1 MYAFLCVCMHTC
13 AYGCFI
19 DNNVVSFIARVSSS
33 ISLNAAVFGAVCLSS
48 RLSSTMH
55 VFALMLSA
63 VWLFAVFP
71 TIRGKLKVRKALL
84 AFTYVGVF
92 VLSF

>member
-1 MYAFLCVCMHTC
+1 MRTC
-13 AYGCFI
+13 ACVCFI

-48 RLSSTMH
+48 RLTSTMH

-71 TIRGKLKVRKALL
+71 TIRGKIKVRKVLL
-84 AFTYVGVF
+84 VVMYVCRCV
-92 VLSF
+92 